1 MKPGQQIER
10 LCVWVTPHIFQIK
23 YLANM
28 SSKGELWKL
37 DRGQQLCWCD
47 PGLWGWSVDGRSQVY
62 LVWLGRYLLI
72 NYLSNTITN
81 SNNDI
86 NINKHRY
93 RIFIDFWGRGW
104 SETVRSV
111 QIKDGRCHGVYL
123 ETYSNE
129 FLDGEALILGWEMA
143 CRWLPKYFGNKNY
156 ETWNITYAE
165 EDDSV
170 SFLFDKYKITFDFP
184 SIQLPK
190 VSISVSLRA
199 RC

>member
-1 MKPGQQIER
+1 M
-10 LCVWVTPHIFQIK
+10 
-23 YLANM
+23 
-28 SSKGELWKL
+28 
-37 DRGQQLCWCD
+37 
-47 PGLWGWSVDGRSQVY
+47 DGRSQVY
-62 LVWLGRYLLI
+62 LVWLGRYSLI

-86 NINKHRY
+86 NINQQRY

-129 FLDGEALILGWEMA
+129 FLDGGATILAHG
-143 CRWLPKYFGNKNY
+143 RWLVEGSRNTF
-156 ETWNITYAE
+156 AE

-170 SFLFDKYKITFDFP
+170 YFLFDKYKITFDFP

-190 VSISVSLRA
+190 VSISMSTQGKVTLSLREGCKKEA
-199 RC
+199 LCLY

>member
-1 MKPGQQIER
+1 M
-10 LCVWVTPHIFQIK
+10 
-23 YLANM
+23 
-28 SSKGELWKL
+28 
-37 DRGQQLCWCD
+37 
-47 PGLWGWSVDGRSQVY
+47 DGSSQVY

-72 NYLSNTITN
+72 NYLSNTIIN
-81 SNNDI
+81 SNNYI

-156 ETWNITYAE
+156 ET
-165 EDDSV
+165 
-170 SFLFDKYKITFDFP
+170 
-184 SIQLPK
+184 
-190 VSISVSLRA
+190 
-199 RC
+199 